1 MKPVIA
7 MFAAAVMGLAAMPLP
22 AGAQATGE
30 TAVAP
35 PATGRARTSPHE
47 TINAIVDG
55 QGQAGKRVV
64 IVYGRP
70 NASLRGG
77 APRKIWGT
85 LVPWGQ
91 VWRMGSDEATLLI
104 TEVPLVFGTVE
115 VPAGTYSLYMMPME
129 NEASKLIINKR
140 VGQWGIP
147 YTPEQKAAELGQVD
161 LKKDTVSSNVD
172 QFTIVVTPKQGGGGG
187 TLKLVWETTQYSVD
201 FSVKK

>member
-1 MKPVIA
+1 MKPVNA
-7 MFAAAVMGLAAMPLP
+7 LFAAVMMTCMAAPLAAQTAP
-22 AGAQATGE
+22 AGGGA
-30 TAVAP
+30 AVAP
-35 PATGRARTSPHE
+35 PAAGRARTSPHE
-47 TINAIVDG
+47 TINATVD
-55 QGQAGKRVV
+55 AGKRVV

-91 VWRMGSDEATLLI
+91 VWRLGSDEATLLV
-104 TEVPLVFGTVE
+104 TEVPLVFGTVN

-129 NEASKLIINKR
+129 NEPSKLIINKL

-161 LKKDTVSSNVD
+161 LKKDPVSSNVE
-172 QFTIVVTPKQGGGGG
+172 QFTIAVTPKQGGGGG

-201 FSVKK
+201 FTVKK